1 MHAKSI
7 RLYPENPERKNVGFP
22 MPKRLISRLVLA
34 GSVVLAAFLP
44 CATSAQEFTRGP
56 IKIIVTNPP
65 GGSSDIAARLVGQKL
80 SEALRQSV
88 VIENVA
94 GASGSIGINMLKRA
108 APDGH
113 TLGVVQAGSQ
123 TIDLVQ
129 NKKRSFDIA
138 KDFSPITAI
147 AINPSGLLV
156 NSKITAATMAELIEQ
171 IRAKPGAFSYGSTGI
186 GTALQLYGEVLNKV
200 SGINMVNVPYSGVTP
215 ALNDLIAGHIPI
227 AIVSVAIAVPHL
239 GGKVRLMTIFDTKR
253 DPNLPEVPAITEVV
267 PNYEPGRT
275 WVGILA
281 PPYLPEPIAARLNSE
296 IVRIL
301 KSPDV
306 VATLGKSGLEIVANS
321 REEFS
326 EMIRRDAK
334 IWDEAAVMAGLAPP
348 H

>member
-1 MHAKSI
+1 MAT
-7 RLYPENPERKNVGFP
+7 RLTYN
-22 MPKRLISRLVLA
+22 LVLA
-34 GSVVLAAFLP
+34 ASLAFAGLNP
-44 CATSAQEFTRGP
+44 CVASAQDFTRGP

-80 SEALRQSV
+80 SEVLHQAV

-147 AINPSGLLV
+147 ASNPSGLLV
-156 NSKITAATMAELIEQ
+156 NSQVSAQTMAELIEQ

-186 GTALQLYGEVLNKV
+186 GTALQLYGEVLNKIA
-200 SGINMVNVPYSGVTP
+200 GINMVNVPYSGVTP
-215 ALNDLIAGHIPI
+215 ALNDLLAGHIPI

-239 GGKVRLMTIFDTKR
+239 GDRARLLTVFDTKR
-253 DPNLPEVPAITEVV
+253 YSKVPEVPTITEVV
-267 PNYEPGRT
+267 PKYEPGRT
-275 WVGILA
+275 WVGFLA
-281 PPYLPEPIAARLNSE
+281 PPNLPEPVANRLNTE

-306 VATLGKSGLEIVANS
+306 VATLSKGGLEVVANS
-321 REEFS
+321 RDEFV

-334 IWDEAAVMAGLAPP
+334 IWDEAAVMTGLAPP
-348 H
+348 Q